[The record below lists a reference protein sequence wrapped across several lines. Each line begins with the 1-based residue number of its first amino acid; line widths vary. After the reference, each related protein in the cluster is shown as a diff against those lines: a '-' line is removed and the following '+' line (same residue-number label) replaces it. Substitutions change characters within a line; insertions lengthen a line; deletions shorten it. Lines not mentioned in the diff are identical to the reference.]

1 MSSISTLIAPMPAS
15 NASSCRNDPPR
26 YFRLLRVSYDKTVD
40 PELLALQL
48 ALPAPLPV
56 EGSPNCGH
64 YFVIFYDGNSP
75 EGIPKTSY
83 SLVYKNGSGHRQI
96 ESGRCKENTLLP
108 AKPIRFTGWSVC
120 AKSWLFELEEAKPSE
135 VLS

>member
-1 MSSISTLIAPMPAS
+1 MSSVSTLTAQMPAS
-15 NASSCRNDPPR
+15 NASPRNAPPR
-26 YFRLLRVSYDKTVD
+26 YFRLLRVSYDKAVD
-40 PELLALQL
+40 PQLLALQL

-56 EGSPNCGH
+56 EERLNYGF

-83 SLVYKNGSGHRQI
+83 SLVFKNGPGHQQI
-96 ESGRCKENTLLP
+96 ESGRCRENTLLP
-108 AKPIRFTGWSVC
+108 SRPVRLMGWSVC
-120 AKSWLFELEEAKPSE
+120 AKFWLFELEEVNPSE